1 MSQMSVA
8 VHEASHAIVAISMGV
23 KVYDVAI
30 FADGSGVTSFGA
42 MRFRTADDAQ
52 KLSMITMAGPVA
64 EAIFEGM
71 PVTREEIESE
81 EGNSSDVAREGALRQ
96 QFDFPDVI
104 PMVEFTV
111 KEQWAVIST
120 VAEKLEKE
128 KTLSGEELMAM
139 WK

>member
-1 MSQMSVA
+1 MSMGTAFHESGHSV
-8 VHEASHAIVAISMGV
+8 VAISMGV

-30 FADGSGVTSFGA
+30 FQDDSGVTSFGM

-52 KLSMITMAGPVA
+52 KVSMIAMAGPVA
-64 EAIFEGM
+64 ELVYKGV
-71 PVTREEIESE
+71 PVTREAIMAER
-81 EGNSSDVAREGALRQ
+81 GNSADVAREGAMTQ

-104 PMVEFTV
+104 PLVEFMV
-111 KEQWAVIST
+111 REQWAVIST

-128 KTLSGEELMAM
+128 KNLSGEELMAM